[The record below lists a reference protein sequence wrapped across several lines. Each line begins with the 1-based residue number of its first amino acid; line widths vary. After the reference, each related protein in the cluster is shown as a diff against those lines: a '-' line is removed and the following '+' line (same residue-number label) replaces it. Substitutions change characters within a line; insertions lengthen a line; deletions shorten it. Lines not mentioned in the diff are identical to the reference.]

1 MSLQKRPGLTSFRGD
16 ESQVLAA
23 IEVQL
28 SSEHIRYEVQP
39 PDFIEL
45 IAFIGGISV
54 MYFLLG
60 KIINHI
66 FLRKTYISVM
76 MDKLF

>member
-1 MSLQKRPGLTSFRGD
+1 M
-16 ESQVLAA
+16 
-23 IEVQL
+23 
-28 SSEHIRYEVQP
+28 VQP

-54 MYFLLG
+54 VYFLLG

-66 FLRKTYISVM
+66 FLRKTYVSVM